1 MNINKDGILITC
13 LDGAYLHLYEI
24 KGKRYSIIQTI
35 QPYNCFFNIIGKI
48 NDFCSIE
55 KYVELKNRD
64 IAIIVWDYAL
74 CFYSKKKNSKK
85 YSYLNKFNENISDL
99 CELDDKQY
107 CLLFKIKKLIKFLD
121 WNKKKITDSIIW
133 GIIFHIRLY
142 PQIIDYC

>member
-1 MNINKDGILITC
+1 M
-13 LDGAYLHLYEI
+13 HLYEI

-48 NDFCSIE
+48 SDICSIQ
-55 KYVELKNRD
+55 KYVELKNGD
-64 IAIIVWDYAL
+64 IAIIVREYAL

-107 CLLFKIKKLIKFLD
+107 CLLFKIEKLIKFLD
-121 WNKKKITDSIIW
+121 WNKKKITGTINMKN
-133 GIIFHIRLY
+133 IFHIQFY
-142 PQIIDYC
+142 SPIIDYC